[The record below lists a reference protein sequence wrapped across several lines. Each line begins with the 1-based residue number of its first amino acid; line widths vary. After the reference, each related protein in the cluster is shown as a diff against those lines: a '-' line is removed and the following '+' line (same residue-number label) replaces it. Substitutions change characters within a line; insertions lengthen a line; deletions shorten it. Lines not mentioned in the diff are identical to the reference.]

1 MAHFSISELTTMRE
15 ILEMAMKREQDSVN
29 FYTTAAERAQNNT
42 EKKMFLD
49 LVEEEQGHRD
59 ALARQLEEVLAQ
71 MEIDRAITGEDPM
84 ID

>member
-1 MAHFSISELTTMRE
+1 MAHYSISDLTTMRE

-29 FYTTAAERAQNNT
+29 FYTTAAERAQT
-42 EKKMFLD
+42 ETERKMFLD

-59 ALARQLEEVLAQ
+59 ALHKQLEEVLAQ
-71 MEIDRAITGEDPM
+71 LEIDRAITGEDGM